1 MDIVYSYLTKEYRG
15 NKVETINNY
24 LTRPIY
30 CTQDTRIAE
39 VRYLLKKYENDEIL
53 VLDSAE
59 EGHPVGMIKFSDTE
73 IAPHDEHLPYDESA
87 QELMTELSTVVRP
100 DTSVEVCLDIMREK
114 KLDSIVV
121 VNESGQLRG
130 VVKKQD
136 IIHRILH

>member
-1 MDIVYSYLTKEYRG
+1 M
-15 NKVETINNY
+15 ETINNY
-24 LTRPIY
+24 LTKPIY

-59 EGHPVGMIKFSDTE
+59 EGHPIGTIKFSDTE
-73 IAPHDEHLPYDESA
+73 IDPSVEHEPYNESA
-87 QELMTELSTVVRP
+87 QELMTELSTVIRP
-100 DTSVEVCLDIMREK
+100 DTSVELCLDIMREK

-121 VNESGQLRG
+121 VNEIGQLKG
-130 VVKKQD
+130 VIKKQD

>member
-100 DTSVEVCLDIMREK
+100 DTSVEVCLDTVSYTHLTLPTKR
-114 KLDSIVV
+114 IV
-121 VNESGQLRG
+121 
-130 VVKKQD
+130 
-136 IIHRILH
+136 